1 MRAMSLT
8 KNSLVFMDGSRSRSD
23 DFKRLSENT
32 LTIDYIYRTATL
44 VGCPVSIAEAFLA
57 ELNGES

>member
-1 MRAMSLT
+1 MSLT
-8 KNSLVFMDGSRSRSD
+8 KDSLVFIDGSRSRSD
-23 DFKRLSENT
+23 AFKRLSENT